1 MDQKMFLALFRVLSY
16 HDLISFILT
25 IALHRRQGYYQCC
38 HSHFI
43 DENTEAQRHEV
54 SDSWS
59 PSD

>member
-1 MDQKMFLALFRVLSY
+1 MFLALFRVLSY